1 MYHLCKWASSLFL
14 WWASPVSIQ
23 WRYLILVCV
32 LYSLWS
38 VTVTD
43 DNAQD
48 CCPGGNAEKSKTHY
62 AVMTQ
67 WHSEQL
73 ANTFHVNWA
82 VNTLITATSSSL
94 AITQYANKQSH
105 YKNIKTLILSD
116 SPHSLHRLMELPCE
130 TWDLSISKTSV
141 VVILYQIVKPS
152 GVLKSNEKLLR
163 KHFSHGCFVS

>member
-82 VNTLITATSSSL
+82 VNTLITATSSWL

-116 SPHSLHRLMELPCE
+116 SPHSLTQVDGTSM
-130 TWDLSISKTSV
+130 WDVGPFHFKNICGRNLVSNCKT
-141 VVILYQIVKPS
+141 IWRFK
-152 GVLKSNEKLLR
+152 K
-163 KHFSHGCFVS
+163 

>member
-1 MYHLCKWASSLFL
+1 MYHLCKWASSLLL

-32 LYSLWS
+32 LYSLWG

-48 CCPGGNAEKSKTHY
+48 CCQCCPGGNAEKSKTHY

-73 ANTFHVNWA
+73 ANTFHINWA
-82 VNTLITATSSSL
+82 VNTLITPTSSWL

-116 SPHSLHRLMELPCE
+116 SPHSLTQVDGTSM
-130 TWDLSISKTSV
+130 WDVGPFHFQNICGRNLVSNCKT
-141 VVILYQIVKPS
+141 IWRFK
-152 GVLKSNEKLLR
+152 K
-163 KHFSHGCFVS
+163 